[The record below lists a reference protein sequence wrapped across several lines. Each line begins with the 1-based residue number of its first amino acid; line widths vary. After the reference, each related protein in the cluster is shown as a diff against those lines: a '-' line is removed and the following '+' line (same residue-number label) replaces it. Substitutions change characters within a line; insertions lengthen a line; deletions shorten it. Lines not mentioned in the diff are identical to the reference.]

1 MKISTDNF
9 CRMYEQS
16 VINLSKFDFE
26 DANKTC
32 MMLVKLNKKYA
43 ECKYYLN
50 STVRID
56 RLSYAKLMILASY

>member
-1 MKISTDNF
+1 MNTSTNNF

-16 VINLSKFDFE
+16 VINLSKMGDEAGKF
-26 DANKTC
+26 C
-32 MMLVKLNKKYA
+32 LMLVKLNKKYA

-56 RLSYAKLMILASY
+56 KLSYAKLMILASY